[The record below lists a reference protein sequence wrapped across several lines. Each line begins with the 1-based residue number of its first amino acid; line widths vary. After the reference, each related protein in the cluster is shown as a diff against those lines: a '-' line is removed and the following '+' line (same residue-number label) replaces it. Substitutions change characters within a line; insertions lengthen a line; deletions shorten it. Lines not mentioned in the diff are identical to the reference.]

1 MHKNVSIFSKI
12 QLLIFDVPTREFVQ
26 TSEKIPINVQ
36 SHLFLENGVLNVEMA
51 RLNFDMIHFLYV
63 NIMNPFT
70 LELKSVF

>member
-26 TSEKIPINVQ
+26 TSEKIPIKAQ

-70 LELKSVF
+70 LEVKSVF